1 MLIVVKPL
9 LHANQNYSNLLP
21 QNMKK
26 YFDVLNGFDQN
37 HGLLCVLP
45 RSTVFGK
52 FLHLNKL
59 TSVDIKKTQVCQIN
73 RGGYIKQFILIT
85 LTKNTFALTRFGT
98 PVAFTWKYS
107 ICEGVANFFEQ
118 LFS

>member
-1 MLIVVKPL
+1 MLIVVKLL

-85 LTKNTFALTRFGT
+85 LTKNTFA
-98 PVAFTWKYS
+98 
-107 ICEGVANFFEQ
+107 
-118 LFS
+118 